1 MGALTFDALLR
12 SLKQGAPAA
21 VYYLHGDEDVLKDEA
36 VRILV
41 ERAVEPAARDFN
53 VDLADAATLDAEA
66 FHALVNTPPMLAAT
80 RAVVIRGLDQVKK
93 TAKLRQELVRYL
105 ESPSP
110 TTVLILIQGAG
121 DPPDPEL
128 IRRTTSVAVDRLP
141 PARVERWMAHRAGQ
155 LGLTLEP
162 EAGTLLRAAI
172 GTDLG
177 VLSRELEK
185 LAALAGSRPARRDDV
200 AALVGVRG
208 GETLQDLIDA
218 ALERRAAD
226 AARLV
231 EPVLEQG
238 GMSGVRIL
246 SALGTH
252 LVGTALARAEL
263 DAGTPTGRLEARL
276 LSHLRA
282 ARPFGLGSWEA
293 TARRWSA
300 WTGQWTASE
309 LDLALR
315 HALVADQAL
324 KTTAL
329 SDDAG
334 TLTQLVL
341 SFASLARE
349 AA

>member
-12 SLKQGAPAA
+12 SLKQGAPGA

-36 VRILV
+36 VRVLV
-41 ERAVEPAARDFN
+41 DRAVEPAARDFN
-53 VDLADAATLDAEA
+53 LGQVDASTLDAEA
-66 FHALVNTPPMLAAT
+66 FYAHVNTPPMLAAT
-80 RAVVIRGLDQVKK
+80 RAVVLRGLGQVKK
-93 TAKLRQELVRYL
+93 TAKLRQELLRYL

-121 DPPDPEL
+121 EPPDPEL
-128 IRRTTSVAVDRLP
+128 VRRTTSVAVDPLP

-162 EAGTLLRAAI
+162 EAGTLLRAAV
-172 GTDLG
+172 GSDLG
-177 VLSRELEK
+177 ALSRELEK
-185 LAALAGSRPARRDDV
+185 LAALAGSRPARREDV

-218 ALERRAAD
+218 ALERRAAV

-231 EPVLEQG
+231 EPVLEQS

-246 SALGTH
+246 NGLGTH
-252 LVGTALARAEL
+252 LVGTALGRAEL
-263 DAGTPTGRLEARL
+263 DGGTPVDRLEGRLLA
-276 LSHLRA
+276 HLRA

-293 TARRWSA
+293 TARRWGAWAAQWSA
-300 WTGQWTASE
+300 VE
-309 LDLALR
+309 LDQALR
-315 HALVADQAL
+315 EALVADRAL

-329 SDDAG
+329 SDEAG
-334 TLTQLVL
+334 TLEQLVL
-341 SFASLARE
+341 SFAVLRQE

>member
-12 SLKQGAPAA
+12 SLKQGVPDA

-36 VRILV
+36 VRALV
-41 ERAVEPAARDFN
+41 GRAVDPAARDFN
-53 VDLADAATLDAEA
+53 VDQASAADLDAEA
-66 FHALVNTPPMLAAT
+66 FHALVNTPPMLVAT
-80 RAVVIRGLDQVKK
+80 RAVVIRGLEQVRK
-93 TAKLRQELVRYL
+93 TAKLRQELLRYL
-105 ESPSP
+105 ESPSS

-121 DPPDPEL
+121 EAPDPEL
-128 IRRTTSVAVDRLP
+128 VRRTTSVAVDPLP

-162 EAGTLLRAAI
+162 EAGTLLRAAV
-172 GTDLG
+172 GSDLG
-177 VLSRELEK
+177 TLSRELEK
-185 LAALAGSRPARRDDV
+185 LAALAGSRPARPEDV

-208 GETLQDLIDA
+208 GETLQDLVDA
-218 ALERRAAD
+218 ALERRAAV

-246 SALGTH
+246 NALGTH

-263 DAGTPTGRLEARL
+263 DAGTPVGRLPARL

-282 ARPFGLGSWEA
+282 ARPFGLGSWEGTA
-293 TARRWSA
+293 TRWSTWA
-300 WTGQWTASE
+300 AQWNASE
-309 LDLALR
+309 LDQALR
-315 HALVADQAL
+315 RALAADRAL

-334 TLTQLVL
+334 TLEQLVL
-341 SFASLARE
+341 SFAVLQRE